1 MRLLKAEQYN
11 KAFFQTKDNT
21 KDKEVVPSVDINSL
35 AFSLINKLIFFNY
48 NMTNLLSKLE
58 NKSNCNAF

>member
-21 KDKEVVPSVDINSL
+21 KDKEVRW
-35 AFSLINKLIFFNY
+35 FH
-48 NMTNLLSKLE
+48 
-58 NKSNCNAF
+58 